1 VAVYDKA
8 LTEFT
13 PLFIEVGNMKILFS
27 FLLVFGALLGSARG
41 DLIISEVYPNGSNAP
56 YGSDWFELTNT
67 GATAIDITGW
77 KFDDSSNSSGL
88 AAPLVNVT
96 SIAAGQSVVFLE
108 VSPANYAARVISFNQ
123 FWFGSDTSSVVI
135 GSYNGSGLGL
145 STGGDAVNIYDASN
159 ALIANVSFGAT
170 TVGFTFDNAAGLSG
184 TNITQ
189 LSAVGV
195 NGAFASFNAPSEI
208 GSPGTIAAIPEPTS
222 VALAGL
228 GMAGLMAWRR
238 RRSS

>member
-1 VAVYDKA
+1 
-8 LTEFT
+8 
-13 PLFIEVGNMKILFS
+13 MKILFS

-77 KFDDSSNSSGL
+77 KFDDSSDNPGL

-108 VSPANYAARVISFNQ
+108 VSPLNYADRVVSFNQ

-170 TVGFTFDNAAGLSG
+170 TVGFTFDNAAGLTGPGPAG
-184 TNITQ
+184 TITQ